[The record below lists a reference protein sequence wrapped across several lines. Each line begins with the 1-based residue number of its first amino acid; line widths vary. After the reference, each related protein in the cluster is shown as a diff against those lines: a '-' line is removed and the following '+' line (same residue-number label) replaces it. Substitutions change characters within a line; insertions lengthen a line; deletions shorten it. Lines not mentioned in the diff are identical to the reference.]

1 MKKKLF
7 TPIYDENKVR
17 FNLSIDP
24 RLKQKLEE
32 LKAKNDISISE
43 RVEALYR
50 QHQKIIEGIEVPQS
64 LFPRGKGQRGVGM
77 YSENQQVRVTCGIH
91 ITPSAKKFLE
101 LSAKQKG
108 TDCSKLIELA
118 LKQIYD

>member
-17 FNLSIDP
+17 FNLSIDSK
-24 RLKQKLEE
+24 LKQKLEQ
-32 LKAKNDISISE
+32 LKAKNNISISE
-43 RVEALYR
+43 CVESLYR
-50 QHQKIIEGIEVPQS
+50 EHQKIIEVMEVPQS
-64 LFPRGKGQRGVGM
+64 LFLRKKGQRGVGM
-77 YSENQQVRVTCGIH
+77 YCQDQQVRVTCGIY

-118 LKQIYD
+118 LKQIL